1 MVGRRVVARIGV
13 VVLAAAAL
21 ACLNRSTVPASLGD
35 QEFWQLTT
43 DLSEPPGTFAHSEN
57 LVSNE
62 LQFVN
67 LVRLLR
73 SGGGVYIGVGPEQN
87 FSYIAALRPSMAFII
102 DIRRE
107 NRNLHLLYKALF
119 ELSANR
125 LEFLSRLF
133 SRERPAGLSAGS
145 SVDSL
150 FDVFGKAQPDAR
162 LFAVTRGLVHSRLAD
177 VHRFPLTTEDL
188 NDIDHVLHAF
198 FDDGPEIT
206 YSRSNAADNEPRP
219 TYRTLMTAR
228 DIFGELRS
236 YLASEDAFA
245 AVKVRQEKNLV
256 VPVVGDFA
264 GPTAIR
270 RVGEFVRQRRSTVSV
285 FYSSN
290 VEVYLHQQKTMV
302 FCGNIA
308 ALPYTPATW
317 FITSKTMKPFPAK
330 LKTCPGSGQ

>member
-1 MVGRRVVARIGV
+1 MVGRRLIARIGLL
-13 VVLAAAAL
+13 VLGTFAAA
-21 ACLNRSTVPASLGD
+21 CSGRSTLPAALTD

-67 LVRLLR
+67 LVRMLR
-73 SGGGVYIGVGPEQN
+73 SDGGVYIGVGPEQN
-87 FSYIAALRPSMAFII
+87 FSYIAAQRPKVAFII

-119 ELSANR
+119 EISGDR
-125 LEFLSRLF
+125 VEFLSRLF
-133 SRERPAGLSAGS
+133 SRPRPAGLSAS
-145 SVDSL
+145 SAADRL
-150 FDVFGKAQPDAR
+150 FEAFGTAQPDAI
-162 LFAVTRGLVHSRLAD
+162 LFAATRDLVHSRLAD
-177 VHRFPLTTEDL
+177 VNRFPLTTEDL

-198 FDDGPEIT
+198 FDDGPGIT
-206 YSRSNAADNEPRP
+206 YSRSNAADDEPRP

-245 AVKVRQEKNLV
+245 AVKGLQEKNLV

-302 FCGNIA
+302 FCGNLA